1 MTTTFGAFAVNRGV
15 SAMWAD
21 AFDDVCYVF
30 YFKTIGHADN
40 GYWLVFKAE
49 CFATYFAF
57 QMNMV
62 AIAMAVVMCRA
73 YTIFVHTTIIWYL
86 V

>member
-1 MTTTFGAFAVNRGV
+1 MTTTFGAFAINRGV

-21 AFDDVCYVF
+21 AFDNVCYVF
-30 YFKTIGHADN
+30 YFKSFWYVDN
-40 GYWLVFKAE
+40 WDRFIFKAE

-62 AIAMAVVMCRA
+62 AIAMAVVMC
-73 YTIFVHTTIIWYL
+73 
-86 V
+86 